1 MKKGHIFVLLLAAVA
16 LSLVVSTFQGASRYV
31 NFAEA
36 RGLREA
42 NTSLSSVHLIG
53 HLPQDTDGKVWGVEE
68 SVDHLSFHFLLID
81 NVGDTQQVS
90 YPHPMPMDFLRAEQV
105 VVVGQA
111 AKNTG
116 FEAQK
121 ILLKC
126 PSKYEKGATA
136 YK

>member
-1 MKKGHIFVLLLAAVA
+1 MKKRHIFALLLAAVA

-42 NTSLSSVHLIG
+42 KSLSGSVHLIG
-53 HLPQDTDGKVWGVEE
+53 SLPKDAHGKVWGVEE
-68 SVDHLSFHFLLID
+68 AVDHLSFRFSLVD

-111 AKNTG
+111 AESKG

-126 PSKYEKGATA
+126 PSKYEKGPNT